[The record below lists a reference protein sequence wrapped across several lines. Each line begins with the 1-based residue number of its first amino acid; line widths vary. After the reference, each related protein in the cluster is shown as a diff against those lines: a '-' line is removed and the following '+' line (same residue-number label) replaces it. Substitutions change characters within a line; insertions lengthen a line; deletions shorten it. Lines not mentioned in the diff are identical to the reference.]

1 MLYRN
6 DPRLE
11 VRSAGIRAG
20 AKRKISRRDVAW
32 AHVIMVMEDEHKKWI
47 QEHFRDVNLP
57 PIVNLDITASLGY
70 MDPELQQLLRIA
82 IDAELKD
89 LELN

>member
-11 VRSAGIRAG
+11 VRSAGIRVG

-32 AHVIMVMEDEHKKWI
+32 AHVIMVMENEHKKWI
-47 QEHFRDVNLP
+47 QEHFHDVNLP
-57 PIVNLDITASLGY
+57 PIVNLDITASLSY
-70 MDPELQQLLRIA
+70 MDPELQQLLRTA
-82 IDAELKD
+82 IEPEL
-89 LELN
+89 ESRS